1 MDLVIGGSGFI
12 GCRLVEILLR
22 KKRSVRVFD
31 LAPFPADETLQ
42 PTEMMAGTILDLK
55 SLKAAV
61 KGCQNIYHLAANP
74 QLWHRNPKIFDQ
86 VNRQGTQNV
95 IEAVR
100 SADVN
105 CLVYT
110 STESILVPRAHK
122 SPITEGVDT
131 TLADMIGPYCR
142 SKFLAERH
150 VAAFAAS
157 GFPAVIVNPTMP
169 IGPCDRNLTPPGKM
183 IRNFLLGKIKG
194 YLDCTLNFVDVRDVA
209 MGHYLAAKHGVPGK
223 RYILAGH
230 NMAIRDFFAQMAA
243 ICSRPPP
250 SFKVPYTLALGFSYI
265 EEWYGRLT
273 GREPLSSVTGVKL
286 CRRSLAFDG
295 TQTWRLLGGHTIR
308 PIDESLIDAV
318 EWHRQKLAAE
328 GITV

>member
-12 GCRLVEILLR
+12 GCRLVEILLH
-22 KKRSVRVFD
+22 KKHSVRVFD
-31 LAPFPADETLQ
+31 SAPFPADETLQ

-55 SLKAAV
+55 SLKTAV
-61 KGCQNIYHLAANP
+61 KGCATVYHLAATS

-86 VNRQGTQNV
+86 INHQGTQNV

-100 SADVN
+100 STN
-105 CLVYT
+105 INRLVYT

-142 SKFLAERH
+142 SKFLAERLA
-150 VAAFAAS
+150 VALAAS

-169 IGPCDRNLTPPGKM
+169 IGPYDRNLTPPGRM

-194 YLDCTLNFVDVRDVA
+194 YLECTLNLIDVRDVA
-209 MGHYLAAKHGVPGK
+209 MGHYLAAKHGVPG
-223 RYILAGH
+223 RRHILAGH
-230 NMAIRDFFAQMAA
+230 NMTIRDFFAQMAA
-243 ICSRPPP
+243 ICGRPPP
-250 SFKVPYTLALGFSYI
+250 SFKVPYTLAVVFSYL

-273 GREPLSSVTGVKL
+273 GREPLSSVTGVRL

-308 PIDESLIDAV
+308 QIDSSLIDAV

-328 GITV
+328 GIMV